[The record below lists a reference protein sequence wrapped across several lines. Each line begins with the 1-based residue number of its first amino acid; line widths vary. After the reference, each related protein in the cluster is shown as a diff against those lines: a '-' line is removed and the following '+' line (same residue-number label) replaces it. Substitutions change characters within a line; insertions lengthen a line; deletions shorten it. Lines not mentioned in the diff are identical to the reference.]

1 MEEDM
6 ITLSAYEVYR
16 SNGDKGDFI
25 ENILLIDKL
34 HYFKS

>member
-6 ITLSAYEVYR
+6 ITLSAYEVFIQNR
-16 SNGDKGDFI
+16 EQGDFI